1 MLGIEDRGKGDQ
13 LDDYREFQESV
24 TTQNDGRYEVS
35 VSWIPGAELV
45 NSNEE
50 PSRKR
55 LKNKERKLSHDKELL
70 EAYKE
75 IVKDHLE
82 KEIIEPA
89 PSQPTGP
96 HVFYMPHKPIVREQ
110 ASSSRVPKPKF
121 SFYK

>member
-1 MLGIEDRGKGDQ
+1 MSFLPW
-13 LDDYREFQESV
+13 L
-24 TTQNDGRYEVS
+24 
-35 VSWIPGAELV
+35 
-45 NSNEE
+45 
-50 PSRKR
+50 
-55 LKNKERKLSHDKELL
+55 NKVLSYLSYL
-70 EAYKE
+70 SKE

-96 HVFYMPHKPIVREQ
+96 HVFYMPHKPIVPEQ

>member
-1 MLGIEDRGKGDQ
+1 MVESSMQMEDVCSPEKQTSMPQYERLYSLDMLGIEDRGKGDQ

-55 LKNKERKLSHDKELL
+55 L
-70 EAYKE
+70 
-75 IVKDHLE
+75 
-82 KEIIEPA
+82 
-89 PSQPTGP
+89 
-96 HVFYMPHKPIVREQ
+96 
-110 ASSSRVPKPKF
+110 
-121 SFYK
+121 